1 LCDISPSLYVI
12 FHILYDLSINEFCRR
27 FKTSNMTNINPV
39 LVAIITIAVIHAS
52 VIMMLI
58 KTSKEENN
66 IVEIVE

>member
-1 LCDISPSLYVI
+1 V
-12 FHILYDLSINEFCRR
+12 YDLSINEFCRR

-39 LVAIITIAVIHAS
+39 LVDIITIAVILAC

>member
-1 LCDISPSLYVI
+1 
-12 FHILYDLSINEFCRR
+12 
-27 FKTSNMTNINPV
+27 MTNINPV

>member
-1 LCDISPSLYVI
+1 VI
-12 FHILYDLSINEFCRR
+12 FHIVYDLSINEFCRR
-27 FKTSNMTNINPV
+27 FKTSNMTNISPV